1 MGVLTMSSARALK
14 FIWPNLGEPAF
25 ERKFLSAEV
34 PPLKTSNTLTMT
46 RSPIKRDD
54 QLFRLMK
61 VANKLSFWELSC

>member
-34 PPLKTSNTLTMT
+34 PPLKTSNTLTMAADIT
-46 RSPIKRDD
+46 NTGKVLDR
-54 QLFRLMK
+54 QLNAMINCLD
-61 VANKLSFWELSC
+61 